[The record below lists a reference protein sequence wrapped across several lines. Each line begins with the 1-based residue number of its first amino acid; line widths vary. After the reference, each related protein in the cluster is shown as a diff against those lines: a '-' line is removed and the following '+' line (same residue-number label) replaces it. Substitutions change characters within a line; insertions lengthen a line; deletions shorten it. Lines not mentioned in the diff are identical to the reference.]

1 MASYDNSYSRFI
13 LWAKIILPLLALAIL
28 STVFLLAR
36 PVDPSKAIPY
46 ARVDVKELV
55 REKGITAPNYSGV
68 TRDGAAISV
77 SAQSAKP
84 DKKVGNEALIAEGF
98 HAEIELP
105 DGAVIRISSDEG
117 SLDNRAQT
125 ASLMGDVSI
134 TNSIGYVVKSERVD
148 ASLLDARFASDEP
161 VSAVGPAG
169 KITAGSLELIHR
181 NQNYL
186 LVFKNGV
193 KLIYDPKG

>member
-36 PVDPSKAIPY
+36 PVDPSKAIPF
-46 ARVDVKELV
+46 AKVNVKELA
-55 REKGITAPNYSGV
+55 REKGITAPTYSGV
-68 TRDGAAISV
+68 TEDGTAISI
-77 SAQSAKP
+77 SAVSAKP
-84 DKKVGNEALIAEGF
+84 DRILGDEALSATGF
-98 HAEIELP
+98 EAEIELP
-105 DGAVIRISSDEG
+105 DGGTVHISSDEG
-117 SLDNRAQT
+117 TVDNSAQS
-125 ASLMGDVSI
+125 ARLKGRVSI
-134 TNSIGYVVKSERVD
+134 TSSVGYVVKSEQID
-148 ASLLDARFASDEP
+148 ASLAEARFASDEP
-161 VSAVGPAG
+161 VSAIGPAG

>member
-46 ARVDVKELV
+46 AKVNVKELA

-77 SAQSAKP
+77 SALSAKP
-84 DKKVGNEALIAEGF
+84 EKSLGNEALSAEGF
-98 HAEIELP
+98 QAEIELP
-105 DGAVIRISSDEG
+105 EGAVITISSDEG
-117 SLDNRAQT
+117 SLDNGAQT
-125 ASLMGDVSI
+125 ASLIGDVSI

-193 KLIYDPKG
+193 KLVYDPKG